1 MWRERTPAAA
11 LADTGAF
18 PIRRRSEAAAQL
30 APAASRPD
38 RGRPRRVKEQIF
50 RTRQGCQCC
59 LTSPGGRTYYFLEF
73 CDRTP
78 VTSSQA
84 AGWPAGRHRF
94 PVQAGL
100 LSPKRMPTGHPL
112 LNSVLPEHS
121 VPTSSPAA
129 PKPPLG
135 DFLRA
140 GDIVRAA
147 FTAIWLSGAR
157 ADHAM
162 KRRRAEDGP
171 GWRRPQV

>member
-1 MWRERTPAAA
+1 VGRERAPAAA

-18 PIRRRSEAAAQL
+18 PFRRRCRTPAQL
-30 APAASRPD
+30 APAASRPG

-73 CDRTP
+73 CDRAP
-78 VTSSQA
+78 V
-84 AGWPAGRHRF
+84 F
-94 PVQAGL
+94 PVRRQAGL
-100 LSPKRMPTGHPL
+100 PAGTVSRCRRDFSHRSGCRQGHPL

-147 FTAIWLSGAR
+147 FTAIRPSGAR

>member
-1 MWRERTPAAA
+1 MLPDISWRAHLLLLGVLRP
-11 LADTGAF
+11 GAG
-18 PIRRRSEAAAQL
+18 I
-30 APAASRPD
+30 
-38 RGRPRRVKEQIF
+38 
-50 RTRQGCQCC
+50 
-59 LTSPGGRTYYFLEF
+59 
-73 CDRTP
+73 
-78 VTSSQA
+78 SSQA
-84 AGWPAGRHRF
+84 AGGPAGRHRF

-147 FTAIWLSGAR
+147 FTAIWPSGVR

-162 KRRRAEDGP
+162 
-171 GWRRPQV
+171 